1 MFCGEC
7 GTKNTSGSQFCE
19 NCGAKLEQ
27 ANVVD
32 TTANTDTPATAAPV
46 EQQYNDVSQEPTM
59 NVPVTPAKPMSK
71 KTKLIIGIV
80 VAVLALLGGGYYYLG
95 TLVTPEKVAENYFNA
110 LVENDADKIY
120 NFMDVE
126 DGPFTTKEM
135 FKKVVKNTTADDKK
149 VEVVNYEVGTPKYS
163 DLTKMTTTVTITY
176 VLKDAEKSQTMDIQ
190 LTKSK
195 DKKWVLFDNWLVST
209 AAYPEATNF
218 EVRAQKGTTV
228 KIEGKKLDKKYIDE
242 EESTFTT
249 DVYKI
254 PTMFTGK
261 YKIGLSLP
269 VGLDTEDTVSVTSE
283 SYYYPS
289 ITASTLSKKSKE
301 KLEKQVISDLQTI
314 YDGVIGKK
322 TFEDIKS
329 SFEYTDCDLTT
340 LTSSYNDL
348 VGDMSTTN
356 VLTKIK
362 FKSAEIGSI
371 YIEEDGTFSVSVT
384 AKSDYTVSYTT
395 YAGEAKTH
403 SDTSSDYATLYYKY
417 VDKTFKL
424 TDARYLETYFSRY

>member
-46 EQQYNDVSQEPTM
+46 EQQYNDMSQEPTM

-80 VAVLALLGGGYYYLG
+80 VAVLALLGGGYYYVG

-269 VGLDTEDTVSVTSE
+269 VGLDTEDTVSVSSE

-289 ITASTLSKKSKE
+289 ITASTLSKNSKE

-371 YIEEDGTFSVSVT
+371 YIEEDGTSV
-384 AKSDYTVSYTT
+384 
-395 YAGEAKTH
+395 
-403 SDTSSDYATLYYKY
+403 
-417 VDKTFKL
+417 FQ
-424 TDARYLETYFSRY
+424 